1 MVNVSPYLNSKRTT
15 SIKHQNFTELK
26 VYGVKKLNSGKF
38 IVVNF
43 DGNLQESVRLV
54 RGEAVRAETDAT
66 VQAVNVLLVLPLLL
80 VNYASVEELLSEQ
93 NGKPGR

>member
-1 MVNVSPYLNSKRTT
+1 MVNIPPYLNSKRTR
-15 SIKHQNFTELK
+15 SIKHHNFAELN
-26 VYGVKKLNSGKF
+26 VYIQSKEFKTW
-38 IVVNF
+38 VVNF

-66 VQAVNVLLVLPLLL
+66 VQAVNVLLILPLLL
-80 VNYASVEELLSEQ
+80 MNYASVEELLSEQ

>member
-1 MVNVSPYLNSKRTT
+1 MK
-15 SIKHQNFTELK
+15 
-26 VYGVKKLNSGKF
+26 
-38 IVVNF
+38 F

-66 VQAVNVLLVLPLLL
+66 VQAVNVLLILPLLL
-80 VNYASVEELLSEQ
+80 MNYAGVEELLSEQ